1 MQNEQLLLEKKICS
15 ALIGII
21 EKSPLYYAMLKRIPK
36 IFRHDLKK
44 SCALGI
50 DEKHGRF
57 CILLNSEICL
67 NASLEEIMIMFEHLL
82 FHIFFSH
89 QHKDRMMHGRS
100 FHLACDLLIN
110 QNISLLK
117 LYENSH
123 LRKRSIF
130 KNILL
135 ASDLKDLPGFDLSD
149 IDEKCVFEIWPQFEE
164 QYRSSDSES
173 VTTIDEDN
181 FIIQNYLSIP
191 SFLNINPENQF
202 KLKEQVRE
210 TIVGAAKE
218 LVKQGKSPGYLPEF
232 FSRKVNAILEE
243 NGIDYSSQIKNFA
256 LRVKSKKK
264 IKTWN
269 RVNRR
274 HPNQIKGKM
283 AESEFKTRLLIV
295 MDTSASMWEG
305 KNLEIVLGEIK
316 KLSKVCEDI
325 WLVGGDVI
333 EQFRYKITDKKFNC
347 NNFMIIGGG
356 DTDLQFGF
364 VAAKD
369 LGVDGVIL
377 LTDGYIPPLNSFG
390 IPSLFVIVP
399 GGVSVPEHENIFL
412 L

>member
-1 MQNEQLLLEKKICS
+1 
-15 ALIGII
+15 
-21 EKSPLYYAMLKRIPK
+21 
-36 IFRHDLKK
+36 
-44 SCALGI
+44 
-50 DEKHGRF
+50 
-57 CILLNSEICL
+57 
-67 NASLEEIMIMFEHLL
+67 
-82 FHIFFSH
+82 
-89 QHKDRMMHGRS
+89 MMHGRS

-181 FIIQNYLSIP
+181 FIIKNYLSIP

-243 NGIDYSSQIKNFA
+243 NGNDYSSQIKNFA

-295 MDTSASMWEG
+295 LDTSASMWEG

-347 NNFMIIGGG
+347 NSFMIIGGG